1 MDNTISEIISHVD
14 LSSLK
19 DNPQAQAMLM
29 AFLSST
35 SSNES
40 ESDKQSASSPAS
52 SETTSVGQ
60 EVEKRK
66 FDSIENAQNQTEA
79 ALRRVG
85 RKPVTSEDEDSDDPK
100 NKRKAQNR
108 AAQRAFRERK
118 ENHVRL
124 LEERVKELEKS
135 SAEKSTEL
143 QLENKMLKEMIT
155 KLQTE
160 NATLLSSF
168 SYPLSTNQSF
178 EERPQKVA
186 RASSPQFDSFSS
198 TASTSST
205 TPETSNLNDLLS
217 FDTGLPSH
225 TLLDHSEL
233 LGGTNDLDGLFTA
246 DPKQFDLFYAL
257 DHPVPKVE
265 QDHTNSS
272 PDKVVEVW
280 EKFKDHPRFEE
291 FDLDHL
297 CDEMKKK
304 AQCSD
309 FDHTQELT
317 KAVNEHYPIN

>member
-1 MDNTISEIISHVD
+1 
-14 LSSLK
+14 
-19 DNPQAQAMLM
+19 
-29 AFLSST
+29 
-35 SSNES
+35 
-40 ESDKQSASSPAS
+40 
-52 SETTSVGQ
+52 
-60 EVEKRK
+60 
-66 FDSIENAQNQTEA
+66 
-79 ALRRVG
+79 
-85 RKPVTSEDEDSDDPK
+85 
-100 NKRKAQNR
+100 
-108 AAQRAFRERK
+108 
-118 ENHVRL
+118 
-124 LEERVKELEKS
+124 
-135 SAEKSTEL
+135 
-143 QLENKMLKEMIT
+143 MLKEMIT

-198 TASTSST
+198 TTSTSST
-205 TPETSNLNDLLS
+205 TPETTNLNDLLS
-217 FDTGLPSH
+217 FDAGLPSH

-272 PDKVVEVW
+272 PEKVVEVW
-280 EKFKDHPRFEE
+280 EKFKEHPRFEE